1 MLLDQLWNVCGVEWT
16 AQSYAPSLHFFSASP
31 SSTQRARF
39 KATVAQS
46 TQQELAGAI
55 LLMGQPV
62 RYTLHGLKFQ
72 VYFAW
77 VDMSGIYFAW
87 VTSQVYLLLGQ
98 HFRYTSHMVIDH
110 WLYLHSG
117 PDRLHPVPSQPLVLR
132 GVCNPSTWLLW
143 MSKQHCR
150 PFPGEFTTT
159 SEHHLLRCKDKWA
172 IISKTSGTDAVFAEI
187 TIPQMRFHQVLKLW
201 TCFPCM
207 FDMSTMLKLRWNWF
221 WAFEAVSYGRFL
233 KLLP

>member
-16 AQSYAPSLHFFSASP
+16 AQSCAPLPQHQTFAASP
-31 SSTQRARF
+31 SLTQRARF
-39 KATVAQS
+39 KATVALS

-77 VDMSGIYFAW
+77 V
-87 VTSQVYLLLGQ
+87 TCQVYLLLGQ

-117 PDRLHPVPSQPLVLR
+117 PDRLHPVPSQPLVLW
-132 GVCNPSTWLLW
+132 GVCNPFTWFLW

-150 PFPGEFTTT
+150 PFFGEFTTT
-159 SEHHLLRCKDKWA
+159 SERKLK
-172 IISKTSGTDAVFAEI
+172 AE
-187 TIPQMRFHQVLKLW
+187 
-201 TCFPCM
+201 
-207 FDMSTMLKLRWNWF
+207 ST
-221 WAFEAVSYGRFL
+221 
-233 KLLP
+233 

>member
-16 AQSYAPSLHFFSASP
+16 AQSYAPSLQFFSASP

-77 VDMSGIYFAW
+77 VDMSGILCMGNLSGIF
-87 VTSQVYLLLGQ
+87 TSGSTFQVY
-98 HFRYTSHMVIDH
+98 FSHGH
-110 WLYLHSG
+110 WPLV
-117 PDRLHPVPSQPLVLR
+117 VPSFRTWPPPPGSQPTLGPMRRVQPLHLVPMN
-132 GVCNPSTWLLW
+132 V
-143 MSKQHCR
+143 Q
-150 PFPGEFTTT
+150 TTL
-159 SEHHLLRCKDKWA
+159 S
-172 IISKTSGTDAVFAEI
+172 
-187 TIPQMRFHQVLKLW
+187 P
-201 TCFPCM
+201 
-207 FDMSTMLKLRWNWF
+207 
-221 WAFEAVSYGRFL
+221 
-233 KLLP
+233 LPWWVDNNFRASFVAL